1 MFKYMPMGQ
10 WQALGALMID
20 QQSVTM
26 SAAGERRQELLLAS
40 QLALLAGILFL
51 RILVLGQ
58 YEATRWGRL
67 RTET

>member
-58 YEATRWGRL
+58 YEVTRWGRL